1 MSQTSE
7 RAKSRLNNLAA
18 IEPLLSALRTISM
31 GNWQVALNKLKHIQQ
46 YESHYNRI
54 LYEILPAIDRN
65 ILGGPEPDLVGKVII
80 LVIGTEHGLCGRFN
94 DLLAENAIKWLE
106 TQDFPQPDIWV
117 FGTKMAS
124 TLKRKG
130 ISPDWE
136 QSLPAREVGTYEPVS
151 YTHLTL
157 PTN

>member
-7 RAKSRLNNLAA
+7 RAKSRLKQLAA

-94 DLLAENAIKWLE
+94 DLLAENAINWLE
-106 TQDFPQPDIWV
+106 TQDFPNRIFGFSEQRWLPPSSVRAYHLIGSNPCQPERL
-117 FGTKMAS
+117 A
-124 TLKRKG
+124 
-130 ISPDWE
+130 
-136 QSLPAREVGTYEPVS
+136 
-151 YTHLTL
+151 LTNR
-157 PTN
+157 PSG